1 MTNNTNPA
9 ADSTVLADQAER
21 YSLIEMDSTPP
32 VTVRQAIPLVSASA
46 LVSAVPA
53 VPFAGGQ
60 MIPVPPSV
68 TETLAPVAAVD
79 RSLAD
84 ALEPIVAEGAR
95 NAAVTHLVR
104 GGVLPSDVNPIAG
117 FNSPAAYAAAVPAT
131 AASAAVFTAR
141 AGTATATTT
150 TTATVTTLV
159 TPAAVAAPIEA
170 RPTTLSGA
178 NMVAGAAAEGEAVL
192 VGWSGK
198 GELTR
203 AQISERLEAAGL
215 PTNLTPAA
223 RTAHAQAGRSTTE
236 ACGTKY
242 DVTAERRGSL
252 PDGAAPYAARWSIST
267 PIHGAAIGQ
276 PAATTIG
283 CVTLMSDGSLATEGP
298 AELCAAIR
306 AEFDR
311 RCAGEIFQSADVT
324 AWMRSVVCGTLGG
337 VQLGGVYYVP
347 RSGAAR
353 AEALCTSVAAVWG
366 TNWIAPALPV
376 ATSDQ
381 LRRGLVRG
389 LSDEAAEILADLATQ
404 RTNAKAA
411 FDKGDRKS
419 ADIGTRAA
427 ATFML
432 RLRTVAERALSYG
445 ALLGAELVTELRA
458 TVLAALATVEPL
470 LDPAAQRGWLIWEEL
485 EREQTMRERATEI
498 TA

>member
-9 ADSTVLADQAER
+9 DSTILADQAER
-21 YSLIEMDSTPP
+21 YSLIEMDPTPP
-32 VTVRQAIPLVSASA
+32 VTVRQAIPLVSAA
-46 LVSAVPA
+46 DLVSVVPA
-53 VPFAGGQ
+53 VPFTGGQ
-60 MIPVPPSV
+60 AIPAAVQ
-68 TETLAPVAAVD
+68 ETLAPVAAVD
-79 RSLAD
+79 RALAD
-84 ALEPIVAEGAR
+84 ELAPIVAEGAR

-104 GGVLPSDVNPIAG
+104 GGVLPADVNPIAG

-131 AASAAVFTAR
+131 AASAAVFAAHAGSAAATMVPTTIAPTTITA
-141 AGTATATTT
+141 
-150 TTATVTTLV
+150 
-159 TPAAVAAPIEA
+159 PAAVVEA
-170 RPTTLSGA
+170 RPTMLSGRD
-178 NMVAGAAAEGEAVL
+178 MVAGAAAAGEAVL

-203 AQISERLEAAGL
+203 EQISARLETAGL

-252 PDGAAPYAARWSIST
+252 PEGAAPYAARWNIST

-276 PAATTIG
+276 PASTTIG
-283 CVTLMSDGSLATEGP
+283 CVTLMADGTLATEGP
-298 AELCAAIR
+298 ADLCAAIQ
-306 AEFDR
+306 AEYQR
-311 RCAGEIFQSADVT
+311 RIAGEVFQSADVT
-324 AWMRSVVCGTLGG
+324 AWMRGVVCGTLGG

-347 RSGAAR
+347 RTGAAR

-366 TNWIAPALPV
+366 TNWITPALPV

-404 RTNAKAA
+404 RKIAA
-411 FDKGDRKS
+411 QTAADGKRKT

-432 RLRTVAERALSYG
+432 KLRTVAERALSYG
-445 ALLGAELVTELRA
+445 ALLGPELVTELRA
-458 TVLAALATVEPL
+458 TVLAALETVEPL
-470 LDPAAQRGWLIWEEL
+470 MDPAAQRGWLIWEEL
-485 EREQTMRERATEI
+485 EREQTARERSAEV

>member
-1 MTNNTNPA
+1 MTNTTNHA

-21 YSLIEMDSTPP
+21 YSLIEMDPTPP
-32 VTVRQAIPLVSASA
+32 VTVRQAIPLVSAA
-46 LVSAVPA
+46 DLVSVVPA
-53 VPFAGGQ
+53 VPFTGGQ
-60 MIPVPPSV
+60 AIPAAVQ
-68 TETLAPVAAVD
+68 ETLAPVAAVD
-79 RSLAD
+79 RALAD
-84 ALEPIVAEGAR
+84 ELAPIVAEGAR

-117 FNSPAAYAAAVPAT
+117 FNSPAAYAAAAPAT

-141 AGTATATTT
+141 AAGATA
-150 TTATVTTLV
+150 AVTVTPTAPVVV
-159 TPAAVAAPIEA
+159 TAPVAEV
-170 RPTTLSGA
+170 RPTMLSGA

-192 VGWSGK
+192 VGWSGS

-203 AQISERLEAAGL
+203 AQISERLAAAGL

-223 RTAHAQAGRSTTE
+223 RTAHAQAGRSTVE

-242 DVTAERRGSL
+242 DVTAERRGDL
-252 PDGAAPYAARWSIST
+252 VGAAPYAARWNIST

-283 CVTLMSDGSLATEGP
+283 CVTLMSDGSLTTEGP

-337 VQLGGVYYVP
+337 VKLGGVYYVP
-347 RSGAAR
+347 RAGAAR

-366 TNWIAPALPV
+366 TNWITPALPV

-404 RTNAKAA
+404 RKIAA
-411 FDKGDRKS
+411 QTAADGKRKT

-432 RLRTVAERALSYG
+432 KLRTVAERALSYG
-445 ALLGAELVTELRA
+445 ALLGPELVTELRA
-458 TVLAALATVEPL
+458 TVLAALETVEPL
-470 LDPAAQRGWLIWEEL
+470 MDPAAQRGWLIWEEL
-485 EREQTMRERATEI
+485 EREQTARERSAEV